1 MRKVNLIM
9 VLSLMAGLS
18 LLQSC
23 AVSSTVSAGST
34 YQNDTFSPRR
44 MDQAGFAILPVTAG
58 ADLEGYR
65 RPFGDKLNQTA
76 TGLFKNVIPWDST
89 MLLLNQADM
98 VQDYQQLIKTYNET
112 AILDQSITRKLT
124 ETLQVEYLLYVRLGQ
139 PEQSRDVGYNY
150 LTGGI
155 SSTETQAVSAF
166 AKIWQSDGD
175 VAWEGSATAKAV
187 SGDYTYIAENHQ
199 QQAEK
204 VADALIRAI
213 AGVAFTDTAK
223 P

>member
-1 MRKVNLIM
+1 
-9 VLSLMAGLS
+9 
-18 LLQSC
+18 
-23 AVSSTVSAGST
+23 
-34 YQNDTFSPRR
+34 

-76 TGLFKNVIPWDST
+76 TGIFKNVIPWDST
-89 MLLLNQADM
+89 MLLLNQAEM

-213 AGVAFTDTAK
+213 AGVAFTDTAN